1 MEMRHF
7 GRMKQATGAKEES
20 ASLILI
26 VAVERDTRMY
36 GIKEVNKEAKKGC
49 VSPWAAVALPPY
61 QI

>member
-1 MEMRHF
+1 
-7 GRMKQATGAKEES
+7 MKQATGAKDES